1 MDSAPISNEASL
13 LKNTRERS
21 RSLCLLI
28 ERHLK
33 NAIRDQS
40 LIEGDRLPT
49 ERELTKQFGASRR
62 TVRAALAKL
71 ERDLLIERRSG
82 SGTYVSSMSKV
93 LVKSP
98 VFETPAVSPLDVME
112 ARRAMEPGFADL
124 FVARATE
131 EDLSHLLDLLREA
144 ESAKDAVSYKIA
156 SYNFHHAIARA
167 TRNPLLNAMHE
178 MLVAARAKASWA
190 TLLPLNDTVELR
202 RKQAGDLRGIYEA
215 LRDRDAK
222 RASQISYR
230 SLSDLIHTILTLPP
244 DDRAEHSS
252 QPD

>member
-1 MDSAPISNEASL
+1 MVSTPVLNEASL
-13 LKNTRERS
+13 IENTRERS
-21 RSLCLLI
+21 RSLCSI
-28 ERHLK
+28 IVRHIQ
-33 NAIRDQS
+33 NAIREKA
-40 LIEGDRLPT
+40 LVEGDRLPT
-49 ERELTKQFGASRR
+49 ERELAKEFGASRR
-62 TVRAALAKL
+62 TVRAAFARL
-71 ERDLLIERRSG
+71 ERDFLIERRAG

-93 LVKSP
+93 ITKSP
-98 VFETPAVSPLDVME
+98 MFETPAASPLDVME

-131 EDLSHLLDLLREA
+131 EDLSLLSDLLKEA
-144 ESAKDAVSYKIA
+144 ESAKDAVTYKIA

-190 TLLPLNDTVELR
+190 TLLPLNNTEELR
-202 RKQAGDLRGIYEA
+202 KKQAGDLRGIYEA

-244 DDRAEHSS
+244 DDRAENSS
-252 QPD
+252 